1 MTCYLENRKG
11 MKSKELLEILTKIN
25 KYKIRYKTSY
35 EFKLMIKISQ
45 NQMKTLIVTR
55 NWRHEEKNIQ
65 QKSIKI

>member
-45 NQMKTLIVTR
+45 NQMKTL
-55 NWRHEEKNIQ
+55 
-65 QKSIKI
+65 